1 MSVFS
6 RHSSFSSLPKQNTP
20 ESSTDYD
27 MRDESGHIEVLSQVA
42 VDIADTAQIDNE
54 TNLIQYTERHF
65 NNHSLA
71 SRVGMNDQRQP
82 IMASYDEYE
91 FYNNSP
97 ISMSNS
103 NSDSD
108 DQSKPYSY
116 IEEDEFV
123 VGPIEHAGRGPGT
136 SVDHGAGSHADSYYS
151 INHDMVGPGRNKQ
164 RKFTYRDIERNLD
177 KYYYGG
183 SGSGSAGGGASAS
196 AGASASGLDTANQAS
211 NEVDILTTYLR
222 GQKHLYTLAKTV
234 TEQKLNGL
242 TIFSLALSASAAI
255 FAPFIQEFSW
265 SGGFISALNA
275 VVTLLITLINY
286 LKLESTVESFL
297 HLANQYDKLES
308 SLEMVSGKL
317 TFMNNDSDKNKLVLS
332 KMRDVEKKIQELKEW
347 NQVFLPSD
355 IKRRFPIICY
365 INIFSFI
372 QRMDSYK
379 KTLIIKLKDIK
390 NEIRYIMNRRSRGV
404 AGSDLAHINQRLAFL
419 MNVKEKVKEELMHY
433 RSAYGTIDEIFTR
446 EIKRAN
452 SCRSGWFFCVEDHGP
467 VETKNPVIDRY
478 MQFIFME

>member
-1 MSVFS
+1 M
-6 RHSSFSSLPKQNTP
+6 
-20 ESSTDYD
+20 DYEIQD
-27 MRDESGHIEVLSQVA
+27 DENGHIEVLSQVA
-42 VDIADTAQIDNE
+42 VDIADTAQIHNE
-54 TNLIQYTERHF
+54 SNLIQYTERHF
-65 NNHSLA
+65 NNHSLDVGSGVGSIVGSIVGSSA
-71 SRVGMNDQRQP
+71 SAGRRP

-116 IEEDEFV
+116 IEEDEFN
-123 VGPIEHAGRGPGT
+123 VGPIEHASRN
-136 SVDHGAGSHADSYYS
+136 HGAGSHNDSYYS
-151 INHDMVGPGRNKQ
+151 INHDMMFADGGHGHGRNKQ

-177 KYYYGG
+177 KYYYCGD
-183 SGSGSAGGGASAS
+183 
-196 AGASASGLDTANQAS
+196 GLGTSVGVDTANQAS

-222 GQKHLYTLAKTV
+222 GQKHLYILAKSV

-242 TIFSLALSASAAI
+242 TIFSLALSASVAI
-255 FAPFIQEFSW
+255 FAPFIQDFSW

-332 KMRDVEKKIQELKEW
+332 KMRDVEKKIQEIKDW
-347 NQVFLPSD
+347 NPVFLPSD

-390 NEIRYIMNRRSRGV
+390 NEIRYILNRRSRGV
-404 AGSDLAHINQRLAFL
+404 TGPDLLHMNQRLAFL

-452 SCRSGWFFCVEDHGP
+452 SCRSGWFFCVEDHAAA
-467 VETKNPVIDRY
+467 ETNNPVIDRY

>member
-20 ESSTDYD
+20 ESSLD
-27 MRDESGHIEVLSQVA
+27 DESGHIEVLSQVA
-42 VDIADTAQIDNE
+42 VNIADTAQIHNE

-71 SRVGMNDQRQP
+71 SRVGMNDHRQP

-108 DQSKPYSY
+108 DQSISY
-116 IEEDEFV
+116 IGDHEFD
-123 VGPIEHAGRGPGT
+123 VGPIEHAG
-136 SVDHGAGSHADSYYS
+136 HGHGSNADSYYS
-151 INHDMVGPGRNKQ
+151 INHGMIIADGGDGHSRNKQ
-164 RKFTYRDIERNLD
+164 KKFTYRDIERNLD

-183 SGSGSAGGGASAS
+183 TGGA
-196 AGASASGLDTANQAS
+196 GAAIDTANQAS

-242 TIFSLALSASAAI
+242 TILSLALSASVAI
-255 FAPFIQEFSW
+255 FAPFIQDFSW
-265 SGGFISALNA
+265 SGGLISALNA

-390 NEIRYIMNRRSRGV
+390 NEIRYILNRRSRGV
-404 AGSDLAHINQRLAFL
+404 TGPDLAHINQRLAFL

-452 SCRSGWFFCVEDHGP
+452 SCRSGWFFCVEDHAAA
-467 VETKNPVIDRY
+467 ETKNPVIDRY